1 MSDRLA
7 VVLWWF
13 IELYSWSRFF
23 LRTDKRTNEGNPR
36 GPRGPKKKR
45 NGGKGK
51 DENNSRQRVRQTDSH
66 RVFCQGWQISIITVQ
81 AFRVMKICTGRD
93 FRNIGDQAINLG
105 NQALSKIFWMHFY
118 RREAVSRLYEM
129 RLDPYKQAN
138 VILIPTAHC
147 IVIIL
152 KLFHAPTIK

>member
-1 MSDRLA
+1 
-7 VVLWWF
+7 
-13 IELYSWSRFF
+13 
-23 LRTDKRTNEGNPR
+23 
-36 GPRGPKKKR
+36 
-45 NGGKGK
+45 
-51 DENNSRQRVRQTDSH
+51 
-66 RVFCQGWQISIITVQ
+66 
-81 AFRVMKICTGRD
+81 MKICTGRD

-105 NQALSKIFWMHFY
+105 DQALSKIFWMHFY